1 MTPFRNRLLAG
12 PQAAPLDPA
21 HALRGATARR
31 PPGRPAAGA
40 PVSARTG
47 QPVRPFPHGGPT
59 RSGSWQAWAARLATL
74 LAAWLVGASAASAPA
89 AAEPRTLNVG
99 IGLPADSVQ
108 ARAVRDFA
116 VRVKDYSGG
125 RLVVQLHA
133 GGLLGNDLS
142 MIQAL
147 QQGRLSMTVP
157 DSSTLASM
165 EKAFSVINYPFTF
178 LTEAEADTV
187 LDGPWGT
194 RLLQSLPAHGLIGL
208 AFWENGFRHMTNNRR
223 PLQSSAD
230 FAGLRMRTMQNPMLV
245 DSFRALGFD
254 AVPMPFTQVFQ
265 ALRNGV
271 VDGQEN
277 PLTTIVSSRFHEVQS
292 HLTLS
297 GHVYSVH
304 VLLLSRDVWDS
315 LGDDDRA
322 AIRRAATETRD
333 LQRRWS
339 RAGSAAAL
347 AELKAR
353 GMQVSLIPAA
363 EGERI
368 RRRLR
373 DVFERHNRDIG
384 VHTVLELYVA
394 LSRMRAQS
402 DAGSGPA
409 DR

>member
-1 MTPFRNRLLAG
+1 MEQFLSSFLAG
-12 PQAAPLDPA
+12 PPAANMQPA
-21 HALRGATARR
+21 LAVGETPAPWPIWRRATSGARDSVRAWRPRGAR
-31 PPGRPAAGA
+31 
-40 PVSARTG
+40 
-47 QPVRPFPHGGPT
+47 
-59 RSGSWQAWAARLATL
+59 AARMAML
-74 LAAWLVGASAASAPA
+74 LAAFLASAGPA
-89 AAEPRTLNVG
+89 AAAAQPHTLNVG
-99 IGLPADSVQ
+99 IGLPADSLQ
-108 ARAVRDFA
+108 GRAVRDFA
-116 VRVKDYSGG
+116 GRVEAYTQG

-133 GGLLGNDLS
+133 GGALGNDLT

-157 DSSTLASM
+157 DSSTLSSM

-178 LTEAEADTV
+178 LTEAEADAV

-194 RLLQSLPAHGLIGL
+194 QLLQRLPSHGLVGL

-223 PLQSSAD
+223 PLQSSTD

-254 AVPMPFTQVFQ
+254 AVPMPFTQVYE
-265 ALRNGV
+265 ALRAGT

-277 PLTTIVSSRFHEVQS
+277 PLTTIVASRFHEVQS

-297 GHVYSVH
+297 SHVYSVH
-304 VLLLSRDVWDS
+304 VLLLSREVWDS
-315 LGDDDRA
+315 LSNDDREA
-322 AIRRAATETRD
+322 MRRAAAETRD

-347 AELKAR
+347 AELRAR
-353 GMQVSLIPAA
+353 GMQVSRIPPA

-373 DVFERHNRDIG
+373 EVFERHNRDIG
-384 VHTVLELYVA
+384 IQKVLELYVTLA
-394 LSRMRAQS
+394 RMRALGNGTP
-402 DAGSGPA
+402 DPA

>member
-1 MTPFRNRLLAG
+1 MAM
-12 PQAAPLDPA
+12 
-21 HALRGATARR
+21 
-31 PPGRPAAGA
+31 
-40 PVSARTG
+40 
-47 QPVRPFPHGGPT
+47 
-59 RSGSWQAWAARLATL
+59 L
-74 LAAWLVGASAASAPA
+74 LAALLASVGPA
-89 AAEPRTLNVG
+89 AAQPRTLNVG
-99 IGLPADSVQ
+99 IGLPADSLQ
-108 ARAVRDFA
+108 GRAVRDFA
-116 VRVKDYSGG
+116 GRVEAYTQG

-133 GGLLGNDLS
+133 GGALGNDLT

-157 DSSTLASM
+157 DSSTLSSM

-178 LTEAEADTV
+178 LTEAEADAV

-194 RLLQSLPAHGLIGL
+194 QLLQRLPSHGLVGL

-223 PLQSSAD
+223 PLQSSTD
-230 FAGLRMRTMQNPMLV
+230 FAGLRMRTMQNQMLV

-254 AVPMPFTQVFQ
+254 AVPMPFTQVYE
-265 ALRNGV
+265 ALRAGT

-277 PLTTIVSSRFHEVQS
+277 PLTTIVASRFHEVQS

-297 GHVYSVH
+297 SHVYSVH
-304 VLLLSRDVWDS
+304 VLLLSREVWDS
-315 LGDDDRA
+315 LSSDDREA
-322 AIRRAATETRD
+322 MRRAAAETRD

-347 AELKAR
+347 AELRAR
-353 GMQVSLIPAA
+353 GMQVSRIPPA

-373 DVFERHNRDIG
+373 EVFERHNRDIG
-384 VHTVLELYVA
+384 IQKVLELYVTLA
-394 LSRMRAQS
+394 RMRALGNGTP
-402 DAGSGPA
+402 DPA